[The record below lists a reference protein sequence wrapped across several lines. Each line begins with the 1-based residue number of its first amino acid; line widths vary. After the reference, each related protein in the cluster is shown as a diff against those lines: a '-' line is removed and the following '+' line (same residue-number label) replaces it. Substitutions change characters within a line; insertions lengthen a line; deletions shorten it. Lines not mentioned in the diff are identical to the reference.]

1 MSIRFLTKTYQFSR
15 KEKFTDILFIHY
27 HDKYLSKILEINKI
41 RAYIRETHFTVV
53 YLEVK
58 AFICISDSS
67 KHF

>member
-15 KEKFTDILFIHY
+15 KKNLQTSYSYTITRNICQ
-27 HDKYLSKILEINKI
+27 KYWKSTKLGLTL
-41 RAYIRETHFTVV
+41 RETYFTVV

-67 KHF
+67 QHF